1 MEQNLEEL
9 GERLDVKATSAMQT
23 HSAVLEYRIQLAQAE
38 QLQGI
43 RKALE
48 GIVRAMRGPDFT
60 MEIKS
65 TTSGKAHVKHT
76 RTPDM
81 PETPPGSVEHVHPD
95 SMAPTD

>member
-1 MEQNLEEL
+1 MEQDLEEL
-9 GERLDVKATSAMQT
+9 ADIIAAQTPYEEYPKAAAIV
-23 HSAVLEYRIQLAQAE
+23 AVAE